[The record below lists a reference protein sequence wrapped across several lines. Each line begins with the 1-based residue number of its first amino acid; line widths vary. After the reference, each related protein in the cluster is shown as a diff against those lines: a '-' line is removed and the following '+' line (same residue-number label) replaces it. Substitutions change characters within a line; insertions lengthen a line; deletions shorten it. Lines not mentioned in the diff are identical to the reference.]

1 MRKSN
6 IYSPGDKRKINPD
19 WFTDKV
25 HMKDISSK
33 IKSKEQDIYHVYFEN
48 GAKTKMHLHNGNQ
61 ILIITKGIGN
71 LEIFRKYGAK
81 NTDFKIKRIEKISL
95 KEGDIVHIPSNT
107 LHTHGSSE
115 KKTFS
120 HIAINILPSK
130 NSEYKTTWYESDFK
144 TKVTKKIWQEM
155 SVRKSFEIETVSG
168 NEGTKIKQY
177 FHPHN
182 TLNGIGYSLAHFTL
196 EPGKKSLL
204 HKIKS
209 SEVYYILEGDAILKV
224 NEESHKLKKDDSVYV
239 PPMSEQ
245 SIENTGTT
253 NLQFLCIVEPAW
265 KPQDE
270 IILE

>member
-144 TKVTKKIWQEM
+144 TKVIKKI
-155 SVRKSFEIETVSG
+155 
-168 NEGTKIKQY
+168 
-177 FHPHN
+177 
-182 TLNGIGYSLAHFTL
+182 
-196 EPGKKSLL
+196 
-204 HKIKS
+204 
-209 SEVYYILEGDAILKV
+209 
-224 NEESHKLKKDDSVYV
+224 
-239 PPMSEQ
+239 
-245 SIENTGTT
+245 
-253 NLQFLCIVEPAW
+253 
-265 KPQDE
+265 
-270 IILE
+270 

>member
-61 ILIITKGIGN
+61 ILIITDGIGN
-71 LEIFRKYGAK
+71 LEIFRKYGTK
-81 NTDFKIKRIEKISL
+81 NTDFTIKRIEKISL
-95 KEGDIVHIPSNT
+95 KEGDIVYIPSNT

-144 TKVTKKIWQEM
+144 TKVTKKI
-155 SVRKSFEIETVSG
+155 
-168 NEGTKIKQY
+168 
-177 FHPHN
+177 
-182 TLNGIGYSLAHFTL
+182 
-196 EPGKKSLL
+196 
-204 HKIKS
+204 
-209 SEVYYILEGDAILKV
+209 
-224 NEESHKLKKDDSVYV
+224 
-239 PPMSEQ
+239 
-245 SIENTGTT
+245 
-253 NLQFLCIVEPAW
+253 
-265 KPQDE
+265 
-270 IILE
+270 

>member
-61 ILIITKGIGN
+61 ILIITDGIGN

-144 TKVTKKIWQEM
+144 TKVTKKI
-155 SVRKSFEIETVSG
+155 
-168 NEGTKIKQY
+168 
-177 FHPHN
+177 
-182 TLNGIGYSLAHFTL
+182 
-196 EPGKKSLL
+196 
-204 HKIKS
+204 
-209 SEVYYILEGDAILKV
+209 
-224 NEESHKLKKDDSVYV
+224 
-239 PPMSEQ
+239 
-245 SIENTGTT
+245 
-253 NLQFLCIVEPAW
+253 
-265 KPQDE
+265 
-270 IILE
+270 